1 MFEILKQM
9 KNSWILAIII
19 PAGLLFIYA
28 LLRILSQFYI
38 LKLVIYN
45 ANTTPPKIPAPSL
58 ISITIDK
65 PTS

>member
-1 MFEILKQM
+1 M

-28 LLRILSQFYI
+28 LLRILAHFYI
-38 LKLVIYN
+38 LKLVLYH
-45 ANTTPPKIPAPSL
+45 ANTTPPKLSNQTPIR
-58 ISITIDK
+58 ITIVK

>member
-1 MFEILKQM
+1 M

-28 LLRILSQFYI
+28 LLRIVSQFYI
-38 LKLVIYN
+38 LKLVLYH
-45 ANTTPPKIPAPSL
+45 ANTTPPKISNPSN
-58 ISITIDK
+58 IRITIHK